1 MAKTKITHKE
11 LPREI
16 RNIMDKLITATWD
29 GNANPIRNI
38 HDDYVTP
45 DRLQMFVKEI
55 YCEKLKASERYDF
68 EIAPSEAEEAGGTV
82 SIVYLP
88 SKKADNLIRF
98 TFYGEDRDCSLSM
111 RTKLLYE
118 IEEAECDEYGNYD
131 RYRHLRLADPP
142 DDVTVSDGK
151 RILFRWTPEEFSSN
165 SLIETLRIPNSN
177 SLTILDKYAKI
188 EPRLQRRQISNSSSP
203 TILDKYLR
211 EMQKQAGETW
221 ETYEAFEKVR
231 VPARELV
238 SELRDRLEE
247 QHQRPSYEKPEHM
260 EDRDPHEIYGEL
272 WEYAEAV
279 NDEHFTVERDV
290 LFQIMRE
297 LAPWLHERARAEERL
312 KMGTAEKTANL
323 PNLVFFGEPGTGKS
337 ELAKRIAKKILKAE
351 FSKVTGGALKA
362 PYEGQTSGEIVKRF
376 DALQKEAG
384 SGDVPVVLFIDEA
397 YDLFNNRT
405 DAAGFNGEIITML
418 LTAMEPGK
426 RTLSATAVSQNGAR
440 QLSVTLNENTAVWMA
455 GYEKDMRKALSSNS
469 GMYRRVKPITLPTPA
484 QSSLWNT
491 FLQTL
496 KAGLSDEAI
505 QEGNR
510 KLCEECEGI
519 INEYFHWGRSKT
531 YAEFFANYAGA
542 IRLGQEIEKSSL
554 LNHRPLTAGE
564 LTALIEQQKKEI
576 RAQYK
581 HVVEENFG
589 RLPFM
594 VYTEVGETIDKDYI
608 GAEGATEK
616 LKQVTEMICNP
627 KVYPGCSIPK
637 GALLK
642 GSPGTGKSFLARCM
656 AGSVMKAIRE
666 TQGSRKDVAFI
677 KVAGTELNSAELV
690 KALFSAAEEYDQVI
704 IFIDEIDAIGKRRER
719 LLNDGALIQLLNEMD
734 GFEKRR
740 NVFVL
745 AATNAPETL
754 DAALRRAGR
763 FDMEIEIENP
773 GDDSRRE
780 MVRRNLRLH
789 LPHMSGFGK
798 LFQELAGELSRQLR
812 GCSPAEIQTLLNEA
826 SILYHD
832 CERKLS
838 RKQEMEWKP
847 WFAQRE
853 FRSGPIPEGVRIVPL
868 REDLNVMVLDD
879 SQDAGKKAI
888 GCKTLF
894 LLDFKE
900 VLAKRSIGE
909 RRKPGEFSG
918 DFSSGRN
925 DGSLSSTAVHEVG
938 HALVSV
944 LYGRSFEKI
953 TVLTRGGALGYVESG
968 SEQKMFTKQDYLE
981 QLDICF
987 GGRAAEELIYGADQ
1001 ISGGAQQD
1009 IQQASRLAR
1018 FMILQLGMSDKV
1030 GPVSLETGMGSYL
1043 GGETV
1048 TLTTQSTMTMAED
1061 EVRKLLKERYS
1072 AAVEML
1078 RAHRDTLL
1086 ELARHRFRE
1095 TPWSFGIDRTKSY
1108 DVQ

>member
-1 MAKTKITHKE
+1 MAKKEITYKE
-11 LPREI
+11 LPRKI
-16 RNIMDKLITATWD
+16 KIIMNKLITARWD
-29 GNANPIRNI
+29 YGYADPICNI
-38 HDDYVTP
+38 YGKYVTP
-45 DRLQMFVKEI
+45 DKLQMFVKKI
-55 YCEKLKASERYDF
+55 YCEKLEDRERYDF
-68 EIAPSEAEEAGGTV
+68 EVAPSAAEEAGGTV
-82 SIVYLP
+82 SAVYLP

-98 TFYGEDRDCSLSM
+98 TLYGEDRDCSLSM
-111 RTKLLYE
+111 GAKLFYE
-118 IEEAECDEYGNYD
+118 EEDCCWESDDEYE
-131 RYRHLRLADPP
+131 RHLHLCLAGQP
-142 DDVTVSDGK
+142 DYVTLKDGK
-151 RILFRWTPEEFSSN
+151 RTLFRWTPEEFSSD
-165 SLIETLRIPNSN
+165 SLIETLQIPNSTP
-177 SLTILDKYAKI
+177 LAILNQYTKL
-188 EPRLQRRQISNSSSP
+188 EPRVVALIETQ
-203 TILDKYLR
+203 DKVKEEYGNMR
-211 EMQKQAGETW
+211 
-221 ETYEAFEKVR
+221 F
-231 VPARELV
+231 PDRELV
-238 SELRDRLEE
+238 SELRDRLVE
-247 QHQRPSYEKPEHM
+247 QQRPSREKAEHG
-260 EDRDPHEIYGEL
+260 EGRNSHEIYGGL
-272 WEYAEAV
+272 WEYAEAI

-297 LAPWLHERARAEERL
+297 LAPWLHERERAEERL
-312 KMGTAEKTANL
+312 KMETAEETGTEETDAEEGAAKRAVTNKVNL

-337 ELAKRIAKKILKAE
+337 ELAKRIAKKILKAK

-362 PYEGQTSGEIVKRF
+362 PYEGQTSGEIIKRF
-376 DALQKEAG
+376 STLQREAG
-384 SGDVPVVLFIDEA
+384 NENVPVVLFIDEA

-405 DAAGFNGEIITML
+405 DAASFNGEIITML

-426 RTLSATAVSQNGAR
+426 RTLSATAVSGTSSC

-469 GMYRRVKPITLPTPA
+469 GMYRRVESIALPTPA

-496 KAGLSDEAI
+496 KAGHSDEAT

-510 KLCEECEGI
+510 KLCEECEGM

-542 IRLGQEIEKSSL
+542 IKLGQEIEKSSL
-554 LNHRPLTAGE
+554 LNRRPLTAGE

-594 VYTEVGETIDKDYI
+594 VYTDVGETIDKDYI

-616 LKQVTEMICNP
+616 LKQVIEMICDP
-627 KVYPGCSIPK
+627 KAYSGCSIPK
-637 GALLK
+637 GALMK

-656 AGSVMKAIRE
+656 AGSVMKAIKE
-666 TQGSRKDVAFI
+666 TQGNRKDVAFI
-677 KVAGTELNSAELV
+677 KVAGTDLNSAELV

-719 LLNDGALIQLLNEMD
+719 LSNDGALIQLLNEMD
-734 GFEKRR
+734 GFEKRC

-773 GDDSRRE
+773 EDDSRRE

-789 LPHMSGFGK
+789 LPHLSGFDK
-798 LFQELAGELSRQLR
+798 LFQELVGELSRQLR
-812 GCSPAEIQTLLNEA
+812 GCSPAQIQTLLNEA
-826 SILYHD
+826 AILYHD

-838 RKQEMEWKP
+838 KKQETEWKP

-853 FRSGPIPEGVRIVPL
+853 FRGDSIPEGVQIVRL
-868 REDLNVMVLDD
+868 KEDLNVMVLDD
-879 SQDAGKKAI
+879 SQDADKKAG

-909 RRKPGEFSG
+909 RRKPGEFSE

-925 DGSLSSTAVHEVG
+925 DGSLSSTAIHEVG

-953 TVLTRGGALGYVESG
+953 TILTRGGALGYVEPN

-1030 GPVSLETGMGSYL
+1030 GPVSLEADMGGYL

-1048 TLTTQSTMTMAED
+1048 MLTTQSAMTMAED

-1072 AAVEML
+1072 ASVEML

-1086 ELARHRFRE
+1086 KLARHVFERE
-1095 TPWSFGIDRTKSY
+1095 ELTGAEFESFYRDSFK
-1108 DVQ
+1108 

>member
-1 MAKTKITHKE
+1 MTRTEIANKE
-11 LPREI
+11 LPKKI
-16 RNIMDKLITATWD
+16 RVIKNKLITATWEWGD
-29 GNANPIRNI
+29 ATPIRTI
-38 HDDYVTP
+38 YGYCVTP
-45 DRLQMFVKEI
+45 DRLEMFVKKI
-55 YCEKLKASERYDF
+55 YCEKLEVGERYDF
-68 EIAPSEAEEAGGTV
+68 EIAPSDAEEAGGAV
-82 SIVYLP
+82 SLVYLP
-88 SKKADNLIRF
+88 SKKVDDLIRF
-98 TFYGEDRDCSLSM
+98 TFYGEDRNCDLSM
-111 RTKLLYE
+111 GTKLIYE
-118 IEEAECDEYGNYD
+118 EEENAYCDVDYD
-131 RYRHLRLADPP
+131 KCLHLRLADQP
-142 DDVTVSDGK
+142 DYVTVREGK
-151 RILFRWTPEEFSSN
+151 RTLFRWTPEEFSSD
-165 SLIETLRIPNSN
+165 SLIETLQIPNSN

-188 EPRLQRRQISNSSSP
+188 EPQLWQ
-203 TILDKYLR
+203 
-211 EMQKQAGETW
+211 ETM
-221 ETYEAFEKVR
+221 ESGKTKEVFVQVR
-231 VPARELV
+231 VPKRELV

-247 QHQRPSYEKPEHM
+247 QQRLSYEKTEHR
-260 EDRDPHEIYGEL
+260 EGRNSHEIYGDL
-272 WEYAEAV
+272 WEYAEAI
-279 NDEHFTVERDV
+279 NDEHFTIERDV

-297 LAPWLHERARAEERL
+297 LAPWLHGREQ
-312 KMGTAEKTANL
+312 AEKQEGAAANKANL

-337 ELAKRIAKKILKAE
+337 ELAKRIAKKILKAK

-362 PYEGQTSGEIVKRF
+362 PYEGQTSGEIIKRF
-376 DALQKEAG
+376 YTLQKEAG
-384 SGDVPVVLFIDEA
+384 SENVPVVLFIDEA

-405 DAAGFNGEIITML
+405 DSADFNGEIITML

-426 RTLSATAVSQNGAR
+426 RTLSATTVAGNSSGLV
-440 QLSVTLNENTAVWMA
+440 SVTLNENAAVWMA

-469 GMYRRVKPITLPTPA
+469 GMYRRVESITLPTPA

-496 KAGLSDEAI
+496 KSGLSDEAI

-510 KLCEECEGI
+510 KLCEECEGM

-531 YAEFFANYAGA
+531 YTEFFANYAGA
-542 IRLGQEIEKSSL
+542 IKLAQEMEKSSL
-554 LNHRPLTAGE
+554 LNRRPLTAGE
-564 LTALIEQQKKEI
+564 LTVLIEQQKKEI

-581 HVVEENFG
+581 QVVEENFG

-594 VYTEVGETIDKDYI
+594 VYTDVSETIDKDYI

-616 LKQVTEMICNP
+616 LKQVMEMICDP
-627 KVYPGCSIPK
+627 KAYSGCSIPK
-637 GALLK
+637 GALMK

-656 AGSVMKAIRE
+656 AGSVMKAIKE
-666 TQGSRKDVAFI
+666 TQGNRKDVAFI
-677 KVAGTELNSAELV
+677 KVAGTDLNSAELV

-704 IFIDEIDAIGKRRER
+704 IFIDEIDDIGKRRER
-719 LLNDGALIQLLNEMD
+719 LSNDGALIQLLNEMD

-780 MVRRNLRLH
+780 MVRRNLYLH
-789 LPHMSGFGK
+789 LPNMSGFDK
-798 LFQELAGELSRQLR
+798 LFKELVGELSGQLR
-812 GCSPAEIQTLLNEA
+812 GCSPAEIQTILNETA
-826 SILYHD
+826 ILYHD
-832 CERKLS
+832 CQRKLS
-838 RKQEMEWKP
+838 KKQEAEWKP

-853 FRSGPIPEGVRIVPL
+853 FRGDSIPEGVQIVQL
-868 REDLNVMVLDD
+868 KENLNVMVLDD
-879 SQDAGKKAI
+879 SKDADKKAS

-900 VLAKRSIGE
+900 ILAKRSVGE
-909 RRKPGEFSG
+909 RRKPGELSG

-944 LYGRSFEKI
+944 LYGKPFEKI
-953 TVLTRGGALGYVESG
+953 TVLTRGGFLGYVESN

-1030 GPVSLETGMGSYL
+1030 GPVSLEAGMGGYL

-1048 TLTTQSTMTMAED
+1048 TLTTQATMTMAED
-1061 EVRKLLKERYS
+1061 EVRRLLKERYS

-1086 ELARHRFRE
+1086 KLARHVFERE
-1095 TPWSFGIDRTKSY
+1095 ELTGAEFEGLYRDSE
-1108 DVQ
+1108 

>member
-1 MAKTKITHKE
+1 MAKTEITYKE
-11 LPREI
+11 LPGKI
-16 RNIMDKLITATWD
+16 RIIMDKLIMARWD
-29 GNANPIRNI
+29 WGYADPIRTIYGN
-38 HDDYVTP
+38 YVTP
-45 DRLQMFVKEI
+45 DRLQMFVKRI
-55 YCEKLKASERYDF
+55 CCEKLEDGEHYDF
-68 EIAPSEAEEAGGTV
+68 EIAPSAAEEAGGMV
-82 SIVYLP
+82 SVAYLP
-88 SKKADNLIRF
+88 SKKADDLIRF
-98 TFYGEDRDCSLSM
+98 TFYGEDQSCSLSM
-111 RTKLLYE
+111 GTKLILEEEDIVWSDDDYE
-118 IEEAECDEYGNYD
+118 KCL
-131 RYRHLRLADPP
+131 HLRLAGQP
-142 DDVTVSDGK
+142 DYVTLKDGK
-151 RILFRWTPEEFSSN
+151 RTLFRWTPEEFSSD
-165 SLIETLRIPNSN
+165 SLIAALQIPNS
-177 SLTILDKYAKI
+177 TPMAILNRYTKL
-188 EPRLQRRQISNSSSP
+188 EPRVQALRKTHENVEEIYRDVRFP
-203 TILDKYLR
+203 HR
-211 EMQKQAGETW
+211 EM
-221 ETYEAFEKVR
+221 
-231 VPARELV
+231 V
-238 SELRDRLEE
+238 SELRNRLEE
-247 QHQRPSYEKPEHM
+247 QRPDREKTEHG
-260 EDRDPHEIYGEL
+260 EGRNFHEIYGSL
-272 WEYAEAV
+272 WEYAEAI

-297 LAPWLHERARAEERL
+297 LAPWLHERERAEERL
-312 KMGTAEKTANL
+312 RMGTAEETDTEETDTEEGASKRVVTNKVNL

-337 ELAKRIAKKILKAE
+337 ELAKRIAKKILKAK

-376 DALQKEAG
+376 SALQREAG
-384 SGDVPVVLFIDEA
+384 NENVPVVLFIDEA

-405 DAAGFNGEIITML
+405 DIVGFNGEIITML

-426 RTLSATAVSQNGAR
+426 RTLSATAVSGTGST

-469 GMYRRVKPITLPTPA
+469 GMYRRVESIALPTPA

-496 KAGLSDEAI
+496 KSGISDEAA

-510 KLCEECEGI
+510 KLCEECEGM

-542 IRLGQEIEKSSL
+542 IKLAQEIEKSSL
-554 LNHRPLTAGE
+554 LNRRPLTAGE

-581 HVVEENFG
+581 QVVEENFG

-594 VYTEVGETIDKDYI
+594 VYTDVGETIDKDYI
-608 GAEGATEK
+608 GAEGATER
-616 LKQVTEMICNP
+616 LKQVMEMICNP
-627 KVYPGCSIPK
+627 KAYSGCSIPR

-656 AGSVMKAIRE
+656 AGSVMKAIKE
-666 TQGSRKDVAFI
+666 TQGNRKDVAFI
-677 KVAGTELNSAELV
+677 KVAGTDLNSAELV
-690 KALFSAAEEYDQVI
+690 RALFSAAEEYDQVI
-704 IFIDEIDAIGKRRER
+704 IFIDEIDAIGKRREK

-780 MVRRNLRLH
+780 MVRRNLHLH
-789 LPHMSGFGK
+789 LPHMSGFDD
-798 LFQELAGELSRQLR
+798 LFQELVGELSRQLR
-812 GCSPAEIQTLLNEA
+812 GCSPAEIQTILNEA
-826 SILYHD
+826 AILYHD

-838 RKQEMEWKP
+838 KMQETEWKP

-853 FRSGPIPEGVRIVPL
+853 FRGGSVSEGVRVVRL
-868 REDLNVMVLDD
+868 KENLGVMVLDD
-879 SQDAGKKAI
+879 SKGAKEKAS

-900 VLAKRSIGE
+900 VLAKRNIGE
-909 RRKPGEFSG
+909 RRKPGEFSE

-944 LYGRSFEKI
+944 LYGKTFEKI
-953 TVLTRGGALGYVESG
+953 TVLTRGGFLGYVEPN
-968 SEQKMFTKQDYLE
+968 SEQKTFTKQDYLE

-1009 IQQASRLAR
+1009 IRQASRLAR

-1030 GPVSLETGMGSYL
+1030 GPVSLEAGMGGYL
-1043 GGETV
+1043 GGEAV
-1048 TLTTQSTMTMAED
+1048 TLTTQSTLTMAED
-1061 EVRKLLKERYS
+1061 EVRRLLKERYS

-1086 ELARHRFRE
+1086 KLARHVFEKEELTGAEFEGLYRDSVKE
-1095 TPWSFGIDRTKSY
+1095 
-1108 DVQ
+1108 